1 MGRAVARCTS
11 LFIARPTGT
20 SVACALKV
28 TARSTPHRFPAVA
41 AAKRISDE
49 PAYVLH
55 SYDWSESSLIL
66 EVFCRRQGRVALV
79 AKGPKSPAPT
89 SARAAAPA
97 AAAAHLHL
105 AGDGAGDIHTLKGAE
120 WVGGH
125 VMPTGDAA
133 VGPVP
138 QRTAAAPAGAA
149 DAHAGLFDVY
159 AGVVRVLASEHGDAL
174 EPVLRSFELLLLRDL
189 GLLPTLDAETATL
202 ANLRPEG
209 RYTLVAEGGLRT
221 ASQADRA
228 SLAGSQWRALQ
239 KALDEAASYTAT
251 LRACAPVAAEL
262 KPQLRAVLQYHCGS
276 PVLRT
281 RQLMMDLQSL

>member
-1 MGRAVARCTS
+1 MQAHATLPPLR
-11 LFIARPTGT
+11 
-20 SVACALKV
+20 
-28 TARSTPHRFPAVA
+28 
-41 AAKRISDE
+41 
-49 PAYVLH
+49 
-55 SYDWSESSLIL
+55 
-66 EVFCRRQGRVALV
+66 GRVQHGAVL
-79 AKGPKSPAPT
+79 APLT
-89 SARAAAPA
+89 WFR
-97 AAAAHLHL
+97 
-105 AGDGAGDIHTLKGAE
+105 
-120 WVGGH
+120 VGG
-125 VMPTGDAA
+125 
-133 VGPVP
+133 
-138 QRTAAAPAGAA
+138 PADVLVRPA
-149 DAHAGLFDVY
+149 DV
-159 AGVVRVLASEHGDAL
+159 DAL
-174 EPVLRSFELLLLRDL
+174 LLLLRDL

-239 KALDEAASYTAT
+239 EALDEAASYTAT